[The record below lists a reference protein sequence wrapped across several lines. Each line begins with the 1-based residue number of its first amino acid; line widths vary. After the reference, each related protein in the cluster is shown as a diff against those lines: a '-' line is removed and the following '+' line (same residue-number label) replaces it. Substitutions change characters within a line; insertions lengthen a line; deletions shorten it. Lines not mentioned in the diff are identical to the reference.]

1 MIISQLDLR
10 LVLRFIIV
18 LVGSIAFQLLVSLV
32 QLLALVPFLFWL
44 VQPRQIQE
52 PELTSSAEG
61 LSSLLS
67 ALRRQLIHSNLILL
81 ELYSTLYSYAA
92 SLFSS
97 EFLFGITILFLFLG
111 FIFLMLLFTFT
122 TLIFLCL
129 FQPGSSCGKPPLH
142 HRFALRSP
150 KRQCLWL
157 FGPPSTLCKP
167 ARWLPF
173 WRPLPFLSLLT
184 LVFST
189 C

>member
-18 LVGSIAFQLLVSLV
+18 LVGSMAFQLLVSLV
-32 QLLALVPFLFWL
+32 RPLASVPFLSWP
-44 VQPRQIQE
+44 VQPKQILE

-61 LSSLLS
+61 LVSLLS
-67 ALRRQLIHSNLILL
+67 AQRRQLIHSNLILL
-81 ELYSTLYSYAA
+81 ELYSTLYSCAA

-111 FIFLMLLFTFT
+111 FIFLMLLFTFA

-142 HRFALRSP
+142 HRSALHSP
-150 KRQCLWL
+150 KQQCPWL
-157 FGPPSTLCKP
+157 SGPPSTPCKP
-167 ARWLPF
+167 VGWLPF
-173 WRPLPFLSLLT
+173 WQPPPFLSLLT